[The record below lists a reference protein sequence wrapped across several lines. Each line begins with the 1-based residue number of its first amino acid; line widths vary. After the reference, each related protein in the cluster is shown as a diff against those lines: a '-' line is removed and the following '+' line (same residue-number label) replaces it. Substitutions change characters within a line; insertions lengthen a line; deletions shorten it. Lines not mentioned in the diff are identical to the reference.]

1 MLYLENPTDTFTP
14 WQGEPINN
22 IRHPLTIES
31 QWTADE
37 LASVGLF
44 IAVEPAV
51 PDGKV
56 VTGSHA
62 ERIDGAVTLV
72 YDLTDAPPPE
82 LAPYQFRAMLA
93 LSGKQADLDAY
104 IAALPDPQKTIAQ
117 AKLDYS
123 LTFRRDN
130 DLVLAAQQ
138 ALGLTDAELDA
149 MWAQAAAIT

>member
-1 MLYLENPTDTFTP
+1 MPYVQLSNGAIVGVYAQLQPGYAEEWRDDDDADVIAYLNPPT
-14 WQGEPINN
+14 
-22 IRHPLTIES
+22 
-31 QWTADE
+31 
-37 LASVGLF
+37 
-44 IAVEPAV
+44 
-51 PDGKV
+51 
-56 VTGSHA
+56 
-62 ERIDGAVTLV
+62 
-72 YDLTDAPPPE
+72 PPPE

-138 ALGLTDAELDA
+138 ELGLTDAQLDA
-149 MWAQAAAIT
+149 LWTSAAAIT

>member
-1 MLYLENPTDTFTP
+1 MPYVQLDNGTIVGVYANAQPGYAEEWREDDDADVVAYLNPP
-14 WQGEPINN
+14 P
-22 IRHPLTIES
+22 
-31 QWTADE
+31 
-37 LASVGLF
+37 
-44 IAVEPAV
+44 
-51 PDGKV
+51 K
-56 VTGSHA
+56 
-62 ERIDGAVTLV
+62 
-72 YDLTDAPPPE
+72 PPE

-93 LSGKQADLDAY
+93 LSGKQAALDAF

-149 MWAQAAAIT
+149 LWTSAAQIT